1 MICTNF
7 NVESM
12 LYGKWFL
19 MPKLL
24 TCSHPLLLSVDFT
37 VGAIKIPRM
46 EKLIKNC
53 NLVPKISLLEPGWR
67 NCSFDV
73 AQKKV
78 MELQIKGL
86 QNAFLSCL
94 PLCGCDLL

>member
-1 MICTNF
+1 
-7 NVESM
+7 
-12 LYGKWFL
+12 
-19 MPKLL
+19 
-24 TCSHPLLLSVDFT
+24 
-37 VGAIKIPRM
+37 M

-86 QNAFLSCL
+86 QVCSDTHTLQV
-94 PLCGCDLL
+94 CDHQCIVVIRQI